1 MFNTSSF
8 SKSSLLLII
17 TCVFLTMSCQEK
29 TVITFSESLI
39 TKDKETLVEVVIPK
53 ANGSSKIAKNIN
65 NTLTGFACGILN
77 IDSAKN
83 KKETIEA
90 SAEAFNEAYIN
101 FNKTLLNQFEGDLPP
116 WEAFIDGEVS
126 YQNETIVSIAMNGS
140 INTGSPSSTLK
151 TQFFNFDLANGK
163 SLKTEDIINDIEAFK
178 ALVKKYYDKELMTT
192 YTSINND
199 DTPFKLPETI
209 GFNEDG
215 VIIIYTKDVLSQ
227 LNQNIIEFTLPFAAV
242 DPYLNY

>member
-1 MFNTSSF
+1 M
-8 SKSSLLLII
+8 
-17 TCVFLTMSCQEK
+17 MASCQK
-29 TVITFSESLI
+29 KAPLTFSETLI

-53 ANGSSKIAKNIN
+53 ANGTSKIAKNIN
-65 NTLTGFACGILN
+65 NTLTTFACDVLN
-77 IDSAKN
+77 IDSAKS

-90 SAEAFNEAYIN
+90 SAEAFNEAYVN
-101 FNKTLLNQFEGDLPP
+101 FNKTLENEFDSILPT

-151 TQFFNFDLANGK
+151 TKFFNFDLADGK
-163 SLKTEDIINDIEAFK
+163 SLSTEDIVNDMTAFK
-178 ALVKKYYDKELMTT
+178 ALIKKYYDKELLTT
-192 YTSINND
+192 YTSLNEETN
-199 DTPFKLPETI
+199 TFKLPETI

-215 VIIIYTKDVLSQ
+215 VIIIYGNDALGQ
-227 LNQNIIEFTLPFAAV
+227 LNQNIIEFTVPFAVV